1 MPWKEG
7 DLRVRKTTLFRTLVE
22 GPEILVL
29 PGAHDGLTA
38 RVIEK
43 CGFKALTAGG
53 YSFSASLLGKP
64 DIGLLTMTEMVHQYR
79 NLVNAVDIPVFADAD
94 TGYGDVNNVM
104 RTVREYE
111 AAGVA
116 GLFIEDQ
123 VFPKRCGHM
132 AGKAVIPLEEMV
144 AKIKAAIAARQ
155 DPDLVIMARTDALA
169 VHGFDDAIRR
179 GKAYA
184 EAGADMIFVEAVTS
198 EEQMRTVNREI
209 LKPTLANMIEG
220 GKTPLK
226 TPQELQDLGY
236 AVVVHPCSLTY
247 AVAGAAMRC
256 MTELATHGTT
266 AGCRE
271 DMMDFDE
278 FFRFIGAPEI
288 REREKRFF

>member
-1 MPWKEG
+1 M
-7 DLRVRKTTLFRTLVE
+7 RKTTLFRTLVE

>member
-1 MPWKEG
+1 M
-7 DLRVRKTTLFRTLVE
+7 RKTTLFRTLVE

-29 PGAHDGLTA
+29 PGAHDSLTA

-94 TGYGDVNNVM
+94 TGYGDVHNVM
-104 RTVREYE
+104 RAVRKYE

-144 AKIKAAIAARQ
+144 AEIKAAIAARQ
-155 DPDLVIMARTDALA
+155 DPDLVITARTNALA

-226 TPQELQDLGY
+226 TPQELQNLGY

>member
-1 MPWKEG
+1 VPRKEG

-29 PGAHDGLTA
+29 PGAHDSLTA

-94 TGYGDVNNVM
+94 TGYGDVHNVM
-104 RTVREYE
+104 RAVRKYE

-144 AKIKAAIAARQ
+144 AEIKAAIAARQ
-155 DPDLVIMARTDALA
+155 DPDLVITARTNALA

-226 TPQELQDLGY
+226 TPQELQNLGY

>member
-1 MPWKEG
+1 VPWKEG

-38 RVIEK
+38 RMIEK

>member
-38 RVIEK
+38 RMIEK

>member
-144 AKIKAAIAARQ
+144 AKIKAAVAARQ

-271 DMMDFDE
+271 SMMDFDE